1 VIKKATASAPRFMA
15 SLVLLLVTVPA
26 SAQNLLTNPSFD
38 QDIAGYVIFP
48 AGAWSSIDAHQDP
61 ASGSLR
67 QVIGSGQGYALQNV
81 KTLTAESYHLRG
93 SFYVPLG
100 SGTGQV
106 GVATFYYGNA
116 LCELPALGSSE
127 AVVTIVPGTWQT
139 VDTYAHAKPP
149 GAACA
154 TAQFYALAAIGPL
167 IVYYDDL
174 VFEASSQAGCHSDA
188 GALCLGSGRFRVTAT
203 WKTADDVAGG
213 AHAVEL
219 TPDTGYLWFFNAS
232 NVEAI
237 VKVLDGCALNGHY
250 WVFAGGLTDV
260 KTDIVVRDLRTGSSK
275 TYSNP
280 QGRAFRPVQDTSAF
294 ACP

>member
-1 VIKKATASAPRFMA
+1 MAAAPRGLA
-15 SLVLLLVTVPA
+15 GLLLLTAVPA
-26 SAQNLLTNPSFD
+26 GGQNLLTNPAFD
-38 QDIAGYVIFP
+38 HDIAGYAVSP
-48 AGAWSSIDAHQDP
+48 AGAWSAIDAHDDP

-67 QVIGSGQGYALQNV
+67 QVIAAGQGYALQNV

-93 SFYVPLG
+93 GFYVPQG
-100 SGTGQV
+100 SGTGKV
-106 GVATFYYGNA
+106 GVATFYYGNT
-116 LCELPALGSSE
+116 LCDPPSIGSSE
-127 AVVTIVPGTWQT
+127 AFVTITPGVWQT
-139 VDTYAHAKPP
+139 LDTYAHAKPS
-149 GAACA
+149 GTACA
-154 TAQFYALAAIGPL
+154 TAQVSAVAAIGPL

-174 VFEASSQAGCHSDA
+174 VFEPSSQAGCHSDA
-188 GALCLGSGRFRVTAT
+188 NALCLGDGRFRVTAT
-203 WKTADDVAGG
+203 WKTAEDVAGG

-260 KTDIVVRDLRTGSSK
+260 KTDIVVRDLRTGASK

-280 QGRAFRPVQDTSAF
+280 QGKAFRPVQDTSAF